1 MTIHGARVMADL
13 GRTVPG
19 RVGMLAVLL
28 LTIGCGPRPEF
39 VDRPGVVVLE
49 GATLIDGTGSAPV
62 ASSAV
67 VIEGER
73 VLRVGTM
80 GDFRYRDDA
89 EVHDL
94 TGRWI
99 LPGLIEMHAHLPAEP
114 AEQERVLRTYLAHG
128 VTTLANLAAG
138 PATGLD
144 PKERLANRELEG
156 PRMFTAGR
164 ALNGPSW
171 MDGFP
176 FVARVES
183 EREVREEVHR
193 QASSGV
199 DLIKVYAH
207 LAPDLVCAAVDEAHG
222 AGLRAVG
229 HLGETSWT
237 RARECGIDILV
248 HSALAG
254 PTWELLNDPDRE
266 RFRRNVF
273 PPRDGLA
280 AYDPLLWKVWT
291 ERIDLDGPRFQHLLT
306 LLRRPGV
313 AVDPNLVVFESF
325 MWSDDPALRRRA
337 EFLSPLEDWGHAE
350 DVATLV
356 DEDSD
361 AAGAVSHPA
370 TASWTAAG
378 FESVRSAWPVFLE
391 MTRQFHEAGVVLTAG
406 SDFGN
411 PWLTPGAAL
420 HRELEL
426 LASAGIPP
434 LDVLSIAT
442 RNAAEALGA
451 SGEIG
456 VVAPGALADLL
467 VLDRDPLEDVANV
480 RSVVAVFQGGRRVEL
495 R

>member
-1 MTIHGARVMADL
+1 MSVA
-13 GRTVPG
+13 
-19 RVGMLAVLL
+19 LL
-28 LTIGCGPRPEF
+28 LTIGCGPRPELI
-39 VDRPGVVVLE
+39 DRPGVVVLE
-49 GATLIDGTGSAPV
+49 GATLIDGSGSAPV
-62 ASSAV
+62 PSSAV

-73 VLRVGTM
+73 VLRVGAV

-99 LPGLIEMHAHLPAEP
+99 LPGLVEMHAHLPAQP
-114 AEQERVLRTYLAHG
+114 DDQERVLRAYLAHG
-128 VTTLANLAAG
+128 VTTLANLAAS

-144 PKERLANRELEG
+144 AKARLASPEFEG

-171 MDGFP
+171 LDGFP
-176 FVARVES
+176 IAVRVDS

-207 LAPDLVCAAVDEAHG
+207 LAPDLVCAAVDEAHR

-237 RARECGIDILV
+237 HALECGIDILV

-254 PTWELLNDPDRE
+254 PTWELLNDPDQE

-280 AYDPLLWKVWT
+280 AYDPLLWNEWT
-291 ERIDLDGPRFQHLLT
+291 ERVDLDGSRFQHLLV

-325 MWSDDPALRRRA
+325 VWSDAPALRRRA
-337 EFLSPLEDWGHAE
+337 AFLSPADAE
-350 DVATLV
+350 
-356 DEDSD
+356 
-361 AAGAVSHPA
+361 AAGAEPHPA
-370 TASWTAAG
+370 TASWTPAG
-378 FESVRSAWPVFLE
+378 FESARSAWPVFLE
-391 MTRQFHEAGVVLTAG
+391 MIRRFHEAGVVLTAG

-411 PWLTPGAAL
+411 TWLTPGAAL

-480 RSVVAVFQGGRRVEL
+480 RSVVAVLQGGRRVET

>member
-1 MTIHGARVMADL
+1 MRLPDRVTAGHDGA
-13 GRTVPG
+13 VPG
-19 RVGMLAVLL
+19 LLATLVPLLLAVA
-28 LTIGCGPRPEF
+28 CGTEPEF
-39 VDRPGVVVLE
+39 IDRAGVVVLE

-73 VLRVGTM
+73 VVRVGAV
-80 GDFRYRDDA
+80 GDFRYRDDV
-89 EVHDL
+89 EVHDV

-114 AEQERVLRTYLAHG
+114 AEQERVLRSYLAHG

-144 PKERLANRELEG
+144 AKARLANGLVEG

-171 MDGFP
+171 LDGFP
-176 FVARVES
+176 LFVRVES
-183 EREVREEVHR
+183 EQEVREEVRR

-199 DLIKVYAH
+199 DLVKVYAH

-222 AGLRAVG
+222 AGLRVAG

-237 RARECGIDILV
+237 RALECGIDILV

-254 PTWELLNDPDRE
+254 PTWELLNEPDRE
-266 RFRRNVF
+266 RLRRNVF
-273 PPRDGLA
+273 PPRNGLD
-280 AYDPLLWKVWT
+280 AYDPLLWNEWT
-291 ERIDLDGPRFQHLLT
+291 DRVELDGPPFQELLA
-306 LLRRPGV
+306 LLGRPGV
-313 AVDPNLVVFESF
+313 AVDPNLLVFESIV
-325 MWSDDPALRRRA
+325 WSDDPALRRRA
-337 EFLSPLEDWGHAE
+337 AFLAPVDAE
-350 DVATLV
+350 
-356 DEDSD
+356 
-361 AAGAVSHPA
+361 AAGAAPHPA
-370 TASWTAAG
+370 TASWTPAG

-391 MTRQFHEAGVVLTAG
+391 MIRRFHEAGVLLTAG

-411 PWLTPGAAL
+411 AWLTPGAAL

-434 LDVLSIAT
+434 LDVLTVAT
-442 RNAAEALGA
+442 SNAAAVLGA
-451 SGEIG
+451 TGEIG
-456 VVAPGALADLL
+456 VVAPGALADLV

-480 RSVVAVFQGGRRVEL
+480 RSVVAVFQGGRRVEF